1 LPINYFNIE
10 AGVAGFSQKDYHT
23 ESHAHFFIEVA
34 FSLSGSLT
42 IGTYNHEYPNI
53 HAAIIGSNVPHTF
66 SCLGA
71 ECQLYFIDPTADIG
85 EQVLKKYPVE
95 NEDVVVLDAIAAEKL
110 FKWEGNFIALDGQQ
124 SYLHTKNRDER
135 MKKCLDCIEENIA
148 LEGINISMLSEKLF
162 LSESRL
168 AHLFKEQIGISIHQY
183 ILWKK
188 IETAVKRSL
197 EGYSLTDCAHYAGFI
212 DSSHFNKTFKRMFGV
227 NPFFAL
233 KE

>member
-1 LPINYFNIE
+1 MPINYFNIE
-10 AGVAGFSQKDYHT
+10 AGVAGFSQQDYYT
-23 ESHAHFFIEVA
+23 EPHAHFFIEMA

-42 IGTYNHEYPNI
+42 IGTNNYKYPNI
-53 HAAIIGSNVPHTF
+53 QAAIIGSNVQHTF

-85 EQVLKKYPVE
+85 EQVSKDYLAG
-95 NEDVVVLDAIAAEKL
+95 NEEIVVLDTISAEKL
-110 FKWEGNFIALDGQQ
+110 YDREGNFIALDGQH
-124 SYLHTKNRDER
+124 SYLHKQNRDER
-135 MKKCLDCIEENIA
+135 MQKCLDCIEANIA
-148 LEGINISMLSEKLF
+148 SEGINISMLSERLF

-188 IETAVKRSL
+188 IEVAVKRSQ

-212 DSSHFNKTFKRMFGV
+212 DSSHLNKTFKRMFGV

>member
-1 LPINYFNIE
+1 MPINYFNIE

-23 ESHAHFFIEVA
+23 EPHAHFFIEVA

-53 HAAIIGSNVPHTF
+53 HAAIIGSNVLHTF

-85 EQVLKKYPVE
+85 EQLMKEYPVE
-95 NEDVVVLDAIAAEKL
+95 SEDVVVLDTIAAEKL
-110 FKWEGNFIALDGQQ
+110 FKWEGNCVTLGGQP
-124 SYLHTKNRDER
+124 SDLHAKNRDER
-135 MKKCLDCIEENIA
+135 MQKYLDCIEANISV
-148 LEGINISMLSEKLF
+148 EGINISMLSEMLF

-188 IETAVKRSL
+188 IEMAVKRSL

-212 DSSHFNKTFKRMFGV
+212 DSSHFNKTFKKMFGV
-227 NPFFAL
+227 RPFFAL